1 MSYWNHRVVKTH
13 YPKTDETFFT
23 IHEAHYNDDGEI
35 YTYTV
40 SGVDPC
46 GESIEE
52 LRDIL
57 NRMMSALDKPVLV
70 DGEVVFAPL
79 DDDEDDSDE

>member
-13 YPKTDETFFT
+13 HPETDETFFT
-23 IHEAHYNDDGEI
+23 IHEAHYNENGDLYG
-35 YTYTV
+35 YTAT
-40 SGVDPC
+40 GVDPC

-52 LRDIL
+52 LRSIL
-57 NRMMSALDKPVLV
+57 NSMLMALAKPVLV
-70 DGEVVFAPL
+70 HGEVVFAPL